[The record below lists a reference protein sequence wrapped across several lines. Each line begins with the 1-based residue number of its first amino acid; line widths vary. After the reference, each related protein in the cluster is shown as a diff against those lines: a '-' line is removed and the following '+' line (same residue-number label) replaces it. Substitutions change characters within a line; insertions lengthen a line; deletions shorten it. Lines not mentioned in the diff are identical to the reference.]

1 MDRKLESKSEEQLKV
16 YHIDGAD
23 QSHAS
28 VGHQD
33 DCISSIDEDADQR
46 HASVG
51 LRDDFSSSID
61 EDADQSHASVGLRE
75 DNCSAINEADQIISP
90 LADHLFKKLKDFEF
104 GRRLFVNFP
113 TAALLIKHLG
123 FRIVETLNEGFR

>member
-1 MDRKLESKSEEQLKV
+1 MVRLFRSERSALN
-16 YHIDGAD
+16 
-23 QSHAS
+23 SNF
-28 VGHQD
+28 
-33 DCISSIDEDADQR
+33 
-46 HASVG
+46 G
-51 LRDDFSSSID
+51 LRDDCSSSID